1 MRLVPSGARRLEN
14 PLSWHDD
21 GIVYLDRQTYASE
34 REYEADRKRWAK
46 RLSRLRRCSPQ
57 WTNPG
62 VVRTGCEAVR
72 GRNAVVSTDDKRRW
86 RREYQARYRQVQA
99 ERKRTRTSRGDGGG
113 GVGGSGVGGA
123 GGGGAGEVD
132 NGDVAHV
139 TTREKHAA
147 KLLRNS
153 SYMRGYRQRAALRRE
168 GEEQQQQEETEEEEG
183 GEEEEAEEGGE
194 DD

>member
-1 MRLVPSGARRLEN
+1 MTMIPSGARN
-14 PLSWHDD
+14 MDYPWSWNDD

-139 TTREKHAA
+139 TTQETHAA
-147 KLLRNS
+147 KLLRKS
-153 SYMRGYRQRAALRRE
+153 SYMRDYRQRVARGRE
-168 GEEQQQQEETEEEEG
+168 REEQQQQQEPEEEG
-183 GEEEEAEEGGE
+183 GGQEEAEEGGE